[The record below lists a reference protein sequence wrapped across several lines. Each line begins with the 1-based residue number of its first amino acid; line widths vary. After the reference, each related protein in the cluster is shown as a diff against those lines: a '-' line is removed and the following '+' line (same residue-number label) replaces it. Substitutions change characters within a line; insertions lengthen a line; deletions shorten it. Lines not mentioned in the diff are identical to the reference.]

1 MPVLNPGG
9 RDFAAMF
16 DFECIGNLH
25 IHTVHSDGKETV
37 PQIAESAAKVGLD
50 FIIINDHSYMADALP
65 LQEEGFY
72 GKLLVLVG
80 SELGVRFHHYLAF
93 DLKQRIAEH
102 SLPPQKMIDEVQAQG
117 GFGFLAHPFEKGMPF
132 AEKSVAY
139 TWNDLSVTGYQ
150 GICIWN
156 FMSRWKERV
165 RTILHGFFF
174 LSFKTQ
180 LLKGPSRET
189 LDFWDRHC
197 RQRRMAVIG
206 GSDAHGTD
214 FKWGPLKLRPF
225 TYEYLLNSITVH
237 IFLKNRLPKALDEA
251 KKEVYGA
258 LKEGRLFVAHDN
270 LCRSKGFRF
279 DFISNDGSDLY
290 MGEEGEFREGS
301 FVIEIPAEGEIRMV
315 KDGAVVKK
323 WRGREVMYEPKGK
336 GVYRVEV
343 YRRLFP
349 FGWRPWIFSNP
360 IYLR

>member
-1 MPVLNPGG
+1 
-9 RDFAAMF
+9 MF

-189 LDFWDRHC
+189 LDFWDRQC